1 MTFSLDLVGYSG
13 YGTNRLFQCPRCG
26 NLEVDIAYPDSY
38 CKVFRFYCKVCKN
51 KWMSR

>member
-1 MTFSLDLVGYSG
+1 MTFSLDLVGYMPDER
-13 YGTNRLFQCPRCG
+13 YCLRCG
-26 NLEVDIAYPDSY
+26 NLNPDIAYPDSY